1 MSDSDDTEVLLLIPP
16 DFFLVNSSDDD
27 SVSNIDGLVE
37 RTVVNDL
44 ISHVNE
50 LENRVAEI
58 ERKDTSTLKLNDSS
72 SSLNSSFSANFI
84 NTEMNPSSKHLGSTS
99 SLNTSP
105 SRRVTRFNSLPPT
118 PSSSSYRSLAHS
130 ASPSRTWG
138 RNHYSPSK
146 VTSRSNRNLSNLS
159 FDNAGKEKLKE
170 KELISEVDLFLDG
183 LRRDASASR
192 GYSGK
197 ELFAGGLPPS
207 PNKRDTADG
216 VARLQL
222 DEVDRLLK
230 EVEAEQKN
238 IESRLSSHDAPEV
251 RKIVKK
257 PGEDVGSIPDLG
269 FGVRDQWKDVDKFLE
284 TERKD
289 RSQRNES
296 YKQPVNEPI
305 VTSRNQYRLGDNVE
319 SIPDLGYGV
328 REAWS
333 AAGASLK
340 ERLPL
345 EGETAKEAPI
355 QFQAAHQSEGSPL
368 PKQSPK
374 VFASR
379 RKLDLDF
386 PSRQKPSVED
396 LGERETSRSLDSLS
410 SGVDQIGSTRN
421 KRDITPP
428 SIAPIQKE
436 DVGPSKTLLSL
447 AELWNDGEKPT
458 MKSAGDTKL
467 LQKYEEERCRRQHCE
482 QLVHALQT
490 KLLESQQKL
499 AVALQVDSDKDAAI
513 AKLQG
518 AWNSLANHWRTV
530 EDQRH
535 YLTKQLQDHK
545 LCSESQI
552 KQMNE
557 KLERYETELS
567 KALDLAH
574 GYKEQSVNAERVH
587 ISQMEQLAGKAQELE
602 RQLLAA
608 TITCTEVQK
617 REETLRAKYN
627 EDHAKLVELKAAMEK
642 ATKSLSSHEADIA
655 VLEEEKSALQTRLK
669 EEKARLDMQQQTRDK
684 MRSELEEVKKREK
697 TLQSELK
704 RTTEQM
710 ETMKTELHDFYQAQ
724 LERVVRDKL
733 KEFQG
738 QLDAA
743 EATLQR
749 ELEAKERSVA
759 QLAARQLQ
767 HVTEK
772 HKLEVSLLEQ
782 KHSEELRLMQLQHA
796 KALRQIQDLENHLAA
811 HEKRS
816 SSLAERLH
824 AVMENQWREALNII
838 SCSPKDGNG
847 QPDISA
853 INSEKSS
860 QAWNEKTKDTAWM
873 LVQQQQQQKKSQSQ
887 GSSRS
892 SADDTPFSRDG
903 QITHRNSTPV
913 QQSQPQGQAV
923 ESEELRRYIK
933 MLLDRT
939 PGNPVSSTPEDPQ
952 QGLKPSGNVTS
963 TLQLK
968 PPWK

>member
-1 MSDSDDTEVLLLIPP
+1 MSDSDDTEILLLIPP
-16 DFFLVNSSDDD
+16 DFFLVNSSDDE
-27 SVSNIDGLVE
+27 SVSNIDSVVE

-50 LENRVAEI
+50 LENRVAQI
-58 ERKDTSTLKLNDSS
+58 ERKDPSSLKLNDSA
-72 SSLNSSFSANFI
+72 SSLNSSCSSNFM
-84 NTEMNPSSKHLGSTS
+84 NTEMNPSSRYLGSNS

-118 PSSSSYRSLAHS
+118 PSSSSYRSLAQS

-138 RNHYSPSK
+138 RNHISPSK
-146 VTSRSNRNLSNLS
+146 VTSRSNRNLSDSSLENI
-159 FDNAGKEKLKE
+159 GREKLKE
-170 KELISEVDLFLDG
+170 KELLSEVDLFLDG
-183 LRRDASASR
+183 LKRDAIASR
-192 GYSGK
+192 GYKEK
-197 ELFAGGLPPS
+197 ELVAGGLPPS

-238 IESRLSSHDAPEV
+238 IEARLSTHDAPEV
-251 RKIVKK
+251 RRIVKK
-257 PGEDVGSIPDLG
+257 PGDDIGSIPDLG

-289 RSQRNES
+289 RNQKNES
-296 YKQPVNEPI
+296 YKQPVYEPV
-305 VTSRNQYRLGDNVE
+305 VTTRKQYRLGDNIE

-333 AAGASLK
+333 SGGSTLK
-340 ERLPL
+340 EPRPSDR
-345 EGETAKEAPI
+345 EPVREAAV
-355 QFQAAHQSEGSPL
+355 QFEVAHQSEGSPL

-386 PSRQKPSVED
+386 PARQKTSIDD
-396 LGERETSRSLDSLS
+396 LGERETATSLDSFS
-410 SGVDQIGSTRN
+410 SGADQTGGVRN
-421 KRDITPP
+421 KRDIVPP
-428 SIAPIQKE
+428 AIAEHKE
-436 DVGPSKTLLSL
+436 DSGPPKPLLSL
-447 AELWNDGEKPT
+447 AELWSDGEKPAI
-458 MKSAGDTKL
+458 KSVGDTKL

-482 QLVHALQT
+482 HLVQALQT

-513 AKLQG
+513 AKLQS

-535 YLTKQLQDHK
+535 LLTKQLQDQK
-545 LCSESQI
+545 LGSENQL
-552 KQMNE
+552 KQMKE
-557 KLERYETELS
+557 KIERYETELS

-574 GYKEQSVNAERVH
+574 GYKEQSENAERFH
-587 ISQMEQLAGKAQELE
+587 SSQMEQLASKAQELE
-602 RQLLAA
+602 RRLATA
-608 TITCTEVQK
+608 TITCTEVQQ
-617 REETLRAKYN
+617 REEALRAKYN
-627 EDHAKLVELKAAMEK
+627 EDHTKLVELQSAMDA

-655 VLEEEKSALQTRLK
+655 ILEEEKSALQTRLK
-669 EEKARLDMQQQTRDK
+669 EEKARLDTQQNTRDK
-684 MRSELEEVKKREK
+684 MRSELEEVKKRERN
-697 TLQSELK
+697 LQSELK
-704 RTTEQM
+704 KTSEQIEM
-710 ETMKTELHDFYQAQ
+710 MKTELHEFYQAQ

-749 ELEAKERSVA
+749 ELESRERSVA

-772 HKLEVSLLEQ
+772 HKVEVSLLEQ
-782 KHSEELRLMQLQHA
+782 KHSEELRLMQLQLA
-796 KALRQIQDLENHLAA
+796 KASRQIQDQEKRLAA
-811 HEKRS
+811 YEKRS

-824 AVMENQWREALNII
+824 GVMENQWREALNIL
-838 SCSPKDGNG
+838 SSSPNDSNG
-847 QPDISA
+847 QPDASA
-853 INSEKSS
+853 IKADKSS
-860 QAWNEKTKDTAWM
+860 QAWNEKIKDTAWM
-873 LVQQQQQQKKSQSQ
+873 LVQQQQQQKNSQSQ
-887 GSSRS
+887 CSSRS
-892 SADDTPFSRDG
+892 SVDETPFSRDG
-903 QITHRNSTPV
+903 QITHRNATPV
-913 QQSQPQGQAV
+913 QQQPGQV
-923 ESEELRRYIK
+923 EESEELRRYIK
-933 MLLDRT
+933 MLLDRA
-939 PGNPVSSTPEDPQ
+939 PGNPVTSTPEEPQ
-952 QGLKPSGNVTS
+952 QGLKPNVS
-963 TLQLK
+963 NTLQLK